1 MPTRIFTKK
10 GCSAILNRPLGIA
23 RTEGGLNAGR
33 LVILSRYG
41 AGSERLCAGAQGERA
56 AGRARRMGAKRD
68 AFAGAGSRQAPVLR
82 TADFEARRHLLA
94 GRAGGRR
101 ADPTGAAANPSAS
114 SHSQ

>member
-1 MPTRIFTKK
+1 MPARIFTKK

-82 TADFEARRHLLA
+82 TADFEALA
-94 GRAGGRR
+94 GRAGGKGRDR
-101 ADPTGAAANPSAS
+101 PG
-114 SHSQ
+114 